1 MADEDTA
8 RKIGQVRSSNPR
20 AAAIDAKLRAA
31 AALAQ
36 HEEFFSNEQHQIR
49 VERVKEI
56 VSNFFP
62 VRKGMYVNHRA
73 NGSKP
78 FTTVKV
84 DNPDWPHMSRAQVEA
99 VYRQPLR
106 DMEVEVVFSAG
117 TSSYLFRVR

>member
-1 MADEDTA
+1 MVNEDTV
-8 RKIGQVRSSNPR
+8 RKIGHVRSSNAR
-20 AAAIDAKLRAA
+20 AAAIDAKVRAA
-31 AALAQ
+31 AAIAQ
-36 HEEFFSNEQHQIR
+36 HEDFFGNQQHLSR
-49 VERVKEI
+49 VDQVKEI

-73 NGSKP
+73 NGNKP

-99 VYRQPLR
+99 VYRKPLR